1 MEKSPSEAPAYTIQS
16 SYTSETRSNI
26 LFAFVVALVELR
38 VAHDNFGNNVLTS
51 AARLDK
57 FDNAIGIM
65 QFHNIY
71 GWHLGFSFREIVQM
85 LGQPAA
91 VWRVN

>member
-1 MEKSPSEAPAYTIQS
+1 MDIRLTLGDALGRLKFWEYSGEG
-16 SYTSETRSNI
+16 
-26 LFAFVVALVELR
+26 LCVAFTVAFVELR
-38 VAHDNFGNNVLTS
+38 VAHDNFGNNVLTR

-57 FDNAIGIM
+57 FDNAVGIM

-71 GWHLGFSFREIVQM
+71 GWHLGFSFGEIVQM

-91 VWRVN
+91 MGSG